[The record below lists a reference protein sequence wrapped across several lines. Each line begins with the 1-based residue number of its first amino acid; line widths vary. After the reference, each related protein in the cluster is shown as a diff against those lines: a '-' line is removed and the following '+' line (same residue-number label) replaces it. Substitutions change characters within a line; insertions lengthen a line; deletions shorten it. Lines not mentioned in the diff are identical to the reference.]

1 MEITIMADEERYNNR
16 MLDDRFDRQTKDLK
30 EHMELV
36 TKPILDQVLKTNGRV
51 NTLEGRMNQHEG
63 WHERRDGASRIISM
77 IAIPLFTLLIGYL
90 GWLSA
95 RVLAVP
101 TEIRTAVDGAFNQ
114 NLEVN
119 N

>member
-1 MEITIMADEERYNNR
+1 MLILMADEEHYSNR

-36 TKPILDQVLKTNGRV
+36 TKPILDQVLKTNGR
-51 NTLEGRMNQHEG
+51 TTALEARMGQHEG
-63 WHERRDGASRIISM
+63 WHERRDGATRVITFM
-77 IAIPLFTLLIGYL
+77 AVPLFGLLVGYI

-95 RVLAVP
+95 QVLDVP
-101 TEIRTAVDGAFNQ
+101 HKIQTAVDSSFDK
-114 NLEVN
+114 NLQVN